1 MKNLVNL
8 SSAVVFSLALMMIF
22 CSNRVNNGNDI
33 ELCKLVNAD
42 DGDKNVNGDPN
53 HGYPPTAIVFPKAVT
68 DIDGNTYD
76 AVQIGS
82 QVWMAENLRTTRYA
96 NGKSISLGSEK
107 ENENDYSRMNPYR
120 YTPKGKER
128 DMDNMDIV
136 SSYGYLYNWP
146 AVMNGAAGSET
157 NPSGVQGICPNGWHV
172 PSNAEWKRLI
182 DYMNTQ
188 PIYLVNDHDKHLAK
202 SLATTWGWKLIDTTR
217 GWLSIEQKEAPGK
230 NISANNASG
239 FSALPVGY
247 FKDGFFDYFSYRA
260 FFWSATEDIKNP
272 ITMDRAYV
280 YLIYHDEAKV
290 QETREYQNTGLSVRC
305 IRD

>member
-1 MKNLVNL
+1 MKNLIKL
-8 SSAVVFSLALMMIF
+8 GSAVVFSVILTVIF
-22 CSNRVNNGNDI
+22 CSNRVNYGNDMNFYR
-33 ELCKLVNAD
+33 LTNAD
-42 DGDKNVNGDPN
+42 DSDKISNGDTN
-53 HGYPPTAIVFPKAVT
+53 HGYPPTAIVLSKAVT

-96 NGKSISLGSEK
+96 NGKSIPLGSEK
-107 ENENDYSRMNPYR
+107 ENENDHSRMNPYR
-120 YTPKGKER
+120 YTPKSNGS
-128 DMDNMDIV
+128 DMDNVDIV

-146 AVMNGAAGSET
+146 AVMNGTVGSET

-172 PSNAEWKRLI
+172 PSNAEWKQLL

-188 PIYLVNDHDKHLAK
+188 TIYLVNNHDKHLAK
-202 SLATTWGWKLIDTTR
+202 SLATSWGWKLVDTTR
-217 GWLSIEQKEAPGK
+217 GWLNIEQKEAPGK
-230 NISANNASG
+230 NINANNATG
-239 FSALPVGY
+239 FSALPVGC
-247 FKDGFFDYFSYRA
+247 FKDGFFDFFSYRA

-272 ITMDRAYV
+272 ITMDRAYS

-290 QETREYQNTGLSVRC
+290 QETRQYQNSGLSVRC